1 MRRIRFGTFALA
13 ITTLVLSG
21 CGSASVGYRVDNRI
35 KSPVSYGISDPD
47 LFFVRSVD
55 VECHAAGYEA
65 DFAKAAVAGVTPER
79 LNRFLVTECP
89 SCFSDRGKYALD
101 LLVGLDFKQN
111 TRDTLMWLNVVS
123 LWTIPLPVSV
133 VNQVTVDCVAL
144 QGGRREVL
152 FSCDQAITFEMKG
165 WTSPWPTGCIPCPFE
180 TDTEK
185 ETLGPKQS
193 VLGQYSES
201 ANNLLAEQVSRRLT
215 ETLGRLGL
223 ENVKRKLVLKT
234 IQPISGS

>member
-1 MRRIRFGTFALA
+1 MRRIRCSTFALA

-21 CGSASVGYRVDNRI
+21 CGSVGYRVDNRI
-35 KSPVSYGISDPD
+35 KSPVSLGLSDPD
-47 LFFVRSVD
+47 LFFVRSVE

-79 LNRFLVTECP
+79 LNRFLVTESP

-101 LLVGLDFKQN
+101 LLVGVDFKQN
-111 TRDTLMWLNVVS
+111 TRDILMCLNVVS
-123 LWTIPLPVSV
+123 LFTIPLPVIV
-133 VNQVTVDCVAL
+133 VNQVNVDCVAL
-144 QGGRREVL
+144 QEGRREVL
-152 FSCDQAITFEMKG
+152 FSCDKAITFEMKG
-165 WTSPWPTGCIPCPFE
+165 WASPWPTGCIPCPFE

-185 ETLGPKQS
+185 ETLGPRQNM
-193 VLGQYSES
+193 LGQYSES

-234 IQPISGS
+234 IQ